1 MKTLSQVLDNLP
13 LNAGAEN
20 NAGLPIPQHGLTQAA
35 GMTSQALTLMRD
47 LIAQKP
53 TEPAAIDRGLKAAV
67 NSWPNLSVSY
77 RKTSVVSPEYG
88 FLRTREIPEF
98 RTNEPDGLKE
108 LLRAL
113 ELASRPC
120 PKDEVLKE
128 LYAMSLGMARRKD
141 QDTDF
146 KMMIAVYANDLSD
159 YPRDVILDACGE
171 IRREQ
176 RFFPTISDL
185 RDACEERFEFRR
197 ALLIETARTIS
208 GVRRLSA
215 G

>member
-13 LNAGAEN
+13 MNAGAES
-20 NAGLPIPQHGLTQAA
+20 NAGLPTLPHGSTPAA
-35 GMTSQALTLMRD
+35 GTTSQALTLIRATAERSMD
-47 LIAQKP
+47 S
-53 TEPAAIDRGLKAAV
+53 AAINSNLKAAL

-88 FLRTREIPEF
+88 FMRVREIPQF
-98 RTNEPDGLKE
+98 STNDPEGLKE
-108 LLRAL
+108 LHRAL
-113 ELASRPC
+113 EHSTKPC
-120 PKDEVLKE
+120 PKDEILKE

-141 QDTDF
+141 QDIDF
-146 KMMIAVYANDLSD
+146 KMMLSVYANDLGE

-176 RFFPTISDL
+176 RFFPTIADL
-185 RDACEERFEFRR
+185 RDFCEERFEFRR
-197 ALLIETARTIS
+197 ALLIETAKTIS
-208 GVRRLSA
+208 GMRRLSA